1 MSERSRLR
9 LVVLQVLVLSLL
21 GTLLGR
27 MWYLQVAA
35 SENYKTAA
43 AENGTREI
51 VTPATRG
58 MILDARG
65 RPLARN
71 RTALVVSISRTAMLR
86 QHDGGRALVAK
97 VAKVIGQP
105 VQDVWDRTRLCG
117 SDGAP
122 PAPRCFNGSP
132 YQPIPVTDEAS
143 TAMALQIME
152 RREDFPGVTAELTS
166 VREYPQPLGANAAH
180 ELGYLGPVTDA
191 ELKARAANAQRGVK
205 NETVLQGTDLIG
217 RTGLEKEYDDDLRGT
232 PGVKTLAVD
241 HQGGVSGV
249 LSETAPRPGNYLVTT
264 IDAKVQAEAE
274 KQLKAAI
281 MRARHTGDINKGF
294 AKLKA
299 DSGAVVVLDVRTGGI
314 VAMASYP
321 TYDPNIWVG
330 GISSKDYK
338 SIASKKNNYPNQS
351 RAFQGEFAPASTFK
365 AVSLPAAVKAGYSLH
380 GSYDCPSSYSIGG
393 SPKRNYE
400 SQAYG
405 LIPMYRAIQV
415 SCDTVFYKFAYE
427 TWLREG
433 GLHPKK
439 GVKDPFTEMAKAY
452 GLGKRTGL
460 DLPNESDGRIADRAW
475 KRAYWKAT
483 KDFYCAKAKTG
494 YPDVAKTDPARA
506 AYLLQLSKENCVD
519 GYAYRGGDAANFA
532 IGQGDTTTTPLQM
545 ARVYAA
551 VANGGTLVTPHI
563 GRAVVTPEGKL
574 VSTIDPA
581 PAGKIPVSQTTL
593 AWLRHALRG
602 VTEGGTGYG
611 PFFRAGFP
619 IDKVPV
625 ASKTGTGEVYGK
637 QTTSWFSTFAPAN
650 NPQYAV
656 VMMVS
661 QGGTGSGISG
671 PSVAELYKTLF
682 GIKGQHVDLA
692 AASPPGGHPTT
703 ALPVVRPDGTVV
715 TPESRRPA
723 AGRVPTLVGAPPLAA
738 PDLQAYRRE
747 DGG

>member
-21 GTLLGR
+21 ATLLGR
-27 MWYLQVAA
+27 MWYLQVVA

-51 VTPATRG
+51 VTPAARG
-58 MILDARG
+58 MILDSRG

-105 VQDVWDRTRLCG
+105 VQEVWDRTRLCG

-180 ELGYLGPVTDA
+180 ELGYLGPVTEA
-191 ELKARAANAQRGVK
+191 ELKARAAANAQRGAK

-249 LSETAPRPGNYLVTT
+249 LSETAPTPGNYLVTT

-299 DSGAVVVLDVRTGGI
+299 DSGAVVVMDVRTGGI

-365 AVSLPAAVKAGYSLH
+365 AVTLPAAVKAGYSPARLLRLPVVVLH
-380 GSYDCPSSYSIGG
+380 RRLPEAQL
-393 SPKRNYE
+393 RV
-400 SQAYG
+400 AG
-405 LIPMYRAIQV
+405 LRP
-415 SCDTVFYKFAYE
+415 D
-427 TWLREG
+427 
-433 GLHPKK
+433 
-439 GVKDPFTEMAKAY
+439 
-452 GLGKRTGL
+452 
-460 DLPNESDGRIADRAW
+460 
-475 KRAYWKAT
+475 
-483 KDFYCAKAKTG
+483 
-494 YPDVAKTDPARA
+494 PDVPGHRGVLRHG
-506 AYLLQLSKENCVD
+506 LLQV
-519 GYAYRGGDAANFA
+519 R
-532 IGQGDTTTTPLQM
+532 
-545 ARVYAA
+545 
-551 VANGGTLVTPHI
+551 
-563 GRAVVTPEGKL
+563 
-574 VSTIDPA
+574 
-581 PAGKIPVSQTTL
+581 
-593 AWLRHALRG
+593 LR
-602 VTEGGTGYG
+602 
-611 PFFRAGFP
+611 
-619 IDKVPV
+619 
-625 ASKTGTGEVYGK
+625 
-637 QTTSWFSTFAPAN
+637 
-650 NPQYAV
+650 
-656 VMMVS
+656 
-661 QGGTGSGISG
+661 
-671 PSVAELYKTLF
+671 
-682 GIKGQHVDLA
+682 DLA
-692 AASPPGGHPTT
+692 ARGRAAPEERREG
-703 ALPVVRPDGTVV
+703 PVHRDGQGLRAGQAHRAGPAQRVRRPD
-715 TPESRRPA
+715 RRP
-723 AGRVPTLVGAPPLAA
+723 GLEEGLLEGHEGLLLRQGEDRLPG
-738 PDLQAYRRE
+738 RRE
-747 DGG
+747 DRPGARRVPAAAVQGELRRRLRLPRRGRGQLRDRAGRHHRRRRCRWPGSTRRSPTAAPW